1 MQSFFVTL
9 REFVGA
15 RLKYQLKK
23 FQRRKKAHQMCGVD
37 ALASAHVMLHT
48 ISLLTVVAVEIG
60 YVVRVGRI
68 SFSAATFVWFNQ
80 PFRLSKA

>member
-37 ALASAHVMLHT
+37 AFASAHATFHT
-48 ISLLTVVAVEIG
+48 ISSLIVVAVIIG
-60 YVVRVGRI
+60 CVMDVGRT
-68 SFSAATFVWFNQ
+68 SFSVATFVWFNR